1 MSLRELAMLSMTL
14 AACASCGER
23 CAAVEPEAQNTIT
36 VVGIGETT
44 ATADVAEIVFRIS
57 SVGPSVAE
65 AVRQNASKID
75 ELKNRLSE
83 IGLDESKIRT
93 SGFAI
98 SLTEQAAATRPPF
111 STIAAYRTT
120 QNVVVDVSSLAKLSE
135 LLDEIGRP
143 GTFRIAEVRYLHSR
157 RPQLLERSRRLAVG
171 DARLK
176 AVVLADAAAAELGSV
191 IKIVELTTGDASD
204 SESAG
209 DSEIAL
215 RKTTSTHVD
224 RPLRAVVR
232 ITYALRPKATR

>member
-1 MSLRELAMLSMTL
+1 MSLREIAMLSMML
-14 AACASCGER
+14 AACTSWGER
-23 CAAVEPEAQNTIT
+23 CAAVEPEARKTIT

-75 ELKNRLSE
+75 ELKSRLIE
-83 IGLDESKIRT
+83 IGLNESHIRT
-93 SGFAI
+93 SSFAI

-111 STIAAYRTT
+111 STIAAYRVT
-120 QNVVVDVSSLAKLSE
+120 QKVVVDISNSAKLSE

-143 GTFRIAEVRYLHSR
+143 GTFRIAEIRYLHSR
-157 RPQLLERSRRLAVG
+157 RPQLLERSRRLAVE

-191 IKIVELTTGDASD
+191 IKIVELSTVDASD
-204 SESAG
+204 SQSAG
-209 DSEIAL
+209 DSEFAGRETI
-215 RKTTSTHVD
+215 STRVD